1 MKQSSGKKRFLL
13 LLILAVLTAAPLFSW
28 DEGYLSLTVP
38 VKTDG
43 TLTVEPEL
51 SVRMLDVIPPDRAA
65 FRISDGVVILD
76 SMRATVSYLTNRREL
91 SAEFSGWLPVGPF
104 FIGAAVEGI
113 WADDLVTPDSRYW
126 SGAATVFGWGWIV
139 PSLLNVA
146 LNMQYDLYFERLNAG
161 LGLSVSV
168 IPDTLSIVA
177 EGLFSPL
184 NEFAWAWQAGV
195 LIKTAGHQF
204 LLYVGNGNDMRMRN
218 ILAAAP
224 DPGALAFGITV
235 RRKIEI
241 LYKQ

>member
-1 MKQSSGKKRFLL
+1 MSHSTGKKRF
-13 LLILAVLTAAPLFSW
+13 VLTIAITLLAAVSLFSW

-43 TLTVEPEL
+43 ILTVEPEL
-51 SVRMLDVIPPDRAA
+51 SARMLDVIPPDRAA

-113 WADDLVTPDSRYW
+113 WADDTAAPDGRYW
-126 SGAATVFGWGWIV
+126 SGAATVFASGWIV
-139 PSLLNVA
+139 PSLLNAA
-146 LNMQYDLYFERLNAG
+146 LNVQYDLYFGRLNAG
-161 LGLSVSV
+161 LGVSVSV

-184 NEFAWAWQAGV
+184 NAFSWAWQAGV

-224 DPGALAFGITV
+224 DPGAVAFGITV
-235 RRKIEI
+235 RRKIEL
-241 LYKQ
+241 LYRQ